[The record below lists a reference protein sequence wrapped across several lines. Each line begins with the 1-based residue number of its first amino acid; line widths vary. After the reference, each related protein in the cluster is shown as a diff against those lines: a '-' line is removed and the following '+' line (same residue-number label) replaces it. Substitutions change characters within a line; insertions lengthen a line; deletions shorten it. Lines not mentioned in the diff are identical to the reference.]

1 MIDRFQII
9 WIKFHS
15 LNLWL
20 QSISLRASLS
30 EDSTL
35 QTSVPPSSSALRWS
49 LCFNVIFIINIVN
62 WLLDR
67 FQIIWIKFHSLNLWL
82 QSRSLRASSTEDSTL
97 QTSVPPFS
105 SALRLSL
112 CYDFIVIINLIVRQ
126 ISDHKNKIPFS
137 ESLASIKILESIID
151 GELNPTDICTTL
163 FLCP

>member
-97 QTSVPPFS
+97 QTSAPPSS
-105 SALRLSL
+105 SALRLTL

-151 GELNPTDICTTL
+151 GGFNPTDICTTL